1 MHVGVCS
8 VFPRPCV
15 HWSNKPP
22 RTQPA
27 QPASQP
33 PAEPFSPNQTTTPQ
47 AEEHAA
53 LEAAREDASRRLARE
68 RRVLEKQSKALLKL
82 PTKKER
88 SAIEALEA
96 QIAAEREEARG
107 AAARHRLTVERLRC
121 QVKSLQVRG
130 VCHCP

>member
-1 MHVGVCS
+1 
-8 VFPRPCV
+8 
-15 HWSNKPP
+15 
-22 RTQPA
+22 
-27 QPASQP
+27 
-33 PAEPFSPNQTTTPQ
+33 
-47 AEEHAA
+47 
-53 LEAAREDASRRLARE
+53 
-68 RRVLEKQSKALLKL
+68 VLEKQSKALLKL